1 MSKTPLRSLKA
12 IAVVAGLVIAQGAVL
27 SQQSSPVRAANVG
40 TNIQLYNNVY
50 QSTAG
55 TATTLTV
62 VGSGFAANS

>member
-27 SQQSSPVRAANVG
+27 SQQSSPVHANTG

-62 VGSGFAANS
+62 VGSGFAAN